1 MSSGWQ
7 VSTPASFAQE
17 QDRAASRRGS
27 PSIGPLSEPET
38 TARFK
43 LQLPS
48 EEAWEEYLSSGT
60 EAEQRAREFFFR
72 IPPSSIPTVTVTSIC
87 SDFYATAASHGNEL
101 VKNLNQA
108 LALSNGRES
117 PEVVKLRM
125 VIRVFRQVL
134 VGAGEVL
141 VRIVVNNC
149 SDSRDPQIRNIVDFI
164 DNQMGACQRLY
175 PVESYGPNTS
185 RWQRLFC
192 VNRRQWF
199 RNGINFDELGSV
211 RLGSWAY
218 VLYIL
223 MKNYSSISQYFTRDW
238 CDNFFDQEEPICPPK
253 ITANCQCLSLINV
266 LFRILGPA
274 LGPLQMGYDQYEL
287 FYKLLVRDVLVYT
300 LRHSDFR
307 DWVRQAPPP
316 PIQNPSIPVT
326 TDWPFRFFSLQGND
340 ELRVSI
346 RQRLHNLRAETKSLL
361 PRFDG
366 SALKRGLKTYPLP
379 DNEEGLIRD
388 IWEVMRDKIRR
399 WMASHGEE
407 SEDLSDSA
415 THPSKWPVIDR
426 LEPRAAL
433 RWASGYAYLSIPLTF
448 DKEQDVVL
456 IKGAN
461 AKTEKCGPYTVLA
474 TLKGVSFRIG
484 SDFLLIPVVT
494 LQRS

>member
-27 PSIGPLSEPET
+27 PSIGPLSAPET

-43 LQLPS
+43 LQLPR

-72 IPPSSIPTVTVTSIC
+72 VPPSSIPTVTVTSIC

-141 VRIVVNNC
+141 
-149 SDSRDPQIRNIVDFI
+149 IRNIVDFI
-164 DNQMGACQRLY
+164 DDQMGACQRLY

-199 RNGINFDELGSV
+199 RNGINFDELGS
-211 RLGSWAY
+211 
-218 VLYIL
+218 
-223 MKNYSSISQYFTRDW
+223 YFTRDW
-238 CDNFFDQEEPICPPK
+238 CDNFFDQEEPICPPE

-274 LGPLQMGYDQYEL
+274 LGPLQMGYDQYQL

-326 TDWPFRFFSLQGND
+326 TDWAFKFFSLKGED

-361 PRFDG
+361 PRFDE
-366 SALKRGLKTYPLP
+366 SAFKRGLKTYPLP
-379 DNEEGLIRD
+379 NNEEGLIRD
-388 IWEVMRDKIRR
+388 IWKVMRDKIRR

-461 AKTEKCGPYTVLA
+461 AKTEKCGPYTILA

-484 SDFLLIPVVT
+484 SDFLLMPVVT
-494 LQRS
+494 LQRP

>member
-72 IPPSSIPTVTVTSIC
+72 VPPSSIPTVTVTSIC

-141 VRIVVNNC
+141 
-149 SDSRDPQIRNIVDFI
+149 IRNIVDFI
-164 DNQMGACQRLY
+164 DDQMGACQRLY

-199 RNGINFDELGSV
+199 RNGINFDELGS
-211 RLGSWAY
+211 
-218 VLYIL
+218 
-223 MKNYSSISQYFTRDW
+223 YFTRDW

-326 TDWPFRFFSLQGND
+326 TDWPFRFFSLRGND

-388 IWEVMRDKIRR
+388 IWKVMRDKIRR

-474 TLKGVSFRIG
+474 TLKG
-484 SDFLLIPVVT
+484 LAAYL
-494 LQRS
+494 

>member
-141 VRIVVNNC
+141 
-149 SDSRDPQIRNIVDFI
+149 IRNIVDFI

-199 RNGINFDELGSV
+199 RNGINFDELGS
-211 RLGSWAY
+211 
-218 VLYIL
+218 
-223 MKNYSSISQYFTRDW
+223 YFTRDW

-474 TLKGVSFRIG
+474 TLKGCVGKSTIAMRDDLRG
-484 SDFLLIPVVT
+484 RVDCQNSP
-494 LQRS
+494 

>member
-27 PSIGPLSEPET
+27 PSTGPLSAAET

-72 IPPSSIPTVTVTSIC
+72 VPPSSIPTVTVTSIC
-87 SDFYATAASHGNEL
+87 SDFYATAVSHGNEL

-149 SDSRDPQIRNIVDFI
+149 RDSRDPQMRNIVDFI
-164 DNQMGACQRLY
+164 DDQMGACQRLY

-185 RWQRLFC
+185 RWQRVFC

-199 RNGINFDELGSV
+199 RNGINFDELGS
-211 RLGSWAY
+211 
-218 VLYIL
+218 
-223 MKNYSSISQYFTRDW
+223 YFTRDW
-238 CDNFFDQEEPICPPK
+238 CDDFFDQEEPICPPK
-253 ITANCQCLSLINV
+253 ITANCQCLSLLSI
-266 LFRILGPA
+266 LFSILGPA

-287 FYKLLVRDVLVYT
+287 FYKLLVRDVLVYA
-300 LRHSDFR
+300 LRHSNFR

-316 PIQNPSIPVT
+316 PTQHPSIPVA
-326 TDWPFRFFSLQGND
+326 TDWPFKLFSLEGKD

-361 PRFDG
+361 PRFDE
-366 SALKRGLKTYPLP
+366 SAFKRGLKTYPLP

-388 IWEVMRDKIRR
+388 IWKVMRDKIRR

-461 AKTEKCGPYTVLA
+461 AKTEKCGPYTILA
-474 TLKGVSFRIG
+474 TMKGVSFRIG
-484 SDFLLIPVVT
+484 SDFLLMPVVT